1 MLDGVTEGT
10 LMRKINLARVLLGG
24 LLAGLVINVGELIL
38 NGMVLASEWAEFLEQ
53 LGLDPTFSA
62 PQLVAGAVITFIYGI
77 VLVWIY
83 AAIRPRFGPGPRTAV
98 IAGLTLWVLAY
109 VLFTASLLAGGMF
122 STRLMVVTI
131 VWGAFEAPLAGVV
144 GAWVYLED

>member
-1 MLDGVTEGT
+1 MLNGVTEGT
-10 LMRKINLARVLLGG
+10 LMSKINLARVLRGG

-38 NGMVLASEWAEFLEQ
+38 NSMVLASEWAEFLEQ

-62 PQLVAGAVITFIYGI
+62 PQLVAGAIITFIYGI

-98 IAGLTLWVLAY
+98 IAGLTVLERVKDLPGPLRRVNRAAQAR
-109 VLFTASLLAGGMF
+109 VKGCRKGTAQ
-122 STRLMVVTI
+122 
-131 VWGAFEAPLAGVV
+131 
-144 GAWVYLED
+144 